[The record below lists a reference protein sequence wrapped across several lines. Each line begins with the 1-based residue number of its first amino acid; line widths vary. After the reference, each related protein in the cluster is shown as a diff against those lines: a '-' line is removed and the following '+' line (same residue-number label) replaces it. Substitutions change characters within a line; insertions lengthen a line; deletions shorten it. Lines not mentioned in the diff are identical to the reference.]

1 MLLKLVNIFGYLS
14 VLLRAGTLVF
24 QSLLLGGALF
34 LLWIARGKDGSDAG
48 ALTRVRA
55 SGSRLL
61 QFSAIALAVV
71 QALYLYVNS
80 GALVAT
86 AEIGWR
92 DVIGANFFIA
102 GCIIFA
108 ASLAIAIVARRSGLA
123 SQMLVGVL
131 TLLVLA
137 SSIATNHAASRLEGR
152 LPLMVLSTLHE
163 LATGFWIGGL
173 PFLLLGLYRAGDS
186 GRSGT

>member
-108 ASLAIAIVARRSGLA
+108 ASLAIVIAARRSGWPRKCA
-123 SQMLVGVL
+123 RRADAAGAG
-131 TLLVLA
+131 LLDCHQPCG
-137 SSIATNHAASRLEGR
+137 IAAGGPSAADGAEHAA
-152 LPLMVLSTLHE
+152 
-163 LATGFWIGGL
+163 
-173 PFLLLGLYRAGDS
+173 RAGYRLLDWRPAIPAARPVPCRRQRA
-186 GRSGT
+186 RSGT